1 MSCRVAVDGSKGA
14 TEGSRRAVHDCR
26 EAVDCRGLYYNSCI
40 LWIYLEN
47 SSRSVE
53 GSRGAIEELSRWL

>member
-14 TEGSRRAVHDCR
+14 TEGSRRAVDDCR

-40 LWIYLEN
+40 LWIYIEN
-47 SSRSVE
+47 SCR
-53 GSRGAIEELSRWL
+53 RL

>member
-14 TEGSRRAVHDCR
+14 TEGSRRAVDDCR

-40 LWIYLEN
+40 LWIYIDSN
-47 SSRSVE
+47 SSLNVTH
-53 GSRGAIEELSRWL
+53 L